1 MGGQRVRR
9 RERFVVAS
17 ILLSIGLFIVQLVD
31 LDYRVWAVVGLGFV
45 SYFLSA
51 WALLEDL
58 QPFEW
63 FTVLPFPVMYAI
75 SVGFFYFLLPTN
87 VVTRLMVLTIFGV
100 GMYALYLT
108 SNIFSVAKGKSIQ
121 LIHAAH
127 AIGLLFTLFT
137 SLLLTNTVFSL
148 HLPFYMN
155 GLMVGA
161 IHFPLI
167 MMSLWSVN
175 LEQKV
180 TKEIISLSSL
190 FTLILVE
197 LAVVLSFYP
206 ISVWNLALLM
216 MAVLYIGLGILQNYL
231 RGILFSNAIREYSL
245 VAGLVGAIF
254 LMLFPLK

>member
-1 MGGQRVRR
+1 MRR

-17 ILLSIGLFIVQLVD
+17 ILLSLGLLVVQFVN
-31 LDYRVWAVVGLGFV
+31 LDYRVWAVVGLGFA

-51 WALLEDL
+51 WALFEDL

-63 FTVLPFPVMYAI
+63 FTVLPFPVLYAI
-75 SVGFFYFLLPTN
+75 SVGFFYFLIPTN
-87 VVTRLMVLTIFGV
+87 IVTRLIVLTIFGV
-100 GMYALYLT
+100 GMYALFLT

-127 AIGLLFTLFT
+127 AVGLLFTLFT
-137 SLLLTNTVFSL
+137 SLLLTNTVYSL
-148 HLPFYMN
+148 RLPFYLN
-155 GLMVGA
+155 GLAVGF
-161 IHFPLI
+161 IHFPLVV
-167 MMSLWSVN
+167 MSLWSVN

-180 TKEIISLSSL
+180 TKQLLGFSSL
-190 FTLILVE
+190 LTLILVE
-197 LAVVLSFYP
+197 LAIALSFYP
-206 ISVWNLALLM
+206 ISVWNKALLT
-216 MAVLYIGLGILQNYL
+216 MAILYIGLGVLQNYL

>member
-1 MGGQRVRR
+1 VRR

-17 ILLSIGLFIVQLVD
+17 IILSLGLFIVQLVD
-31 LDYRVWAVVGLGFV
+31 LEYRVWAVVALGFV
-45 SYFLSA
+45 SYLLSA
-51 WALLEDL
+51 WALFEDL

-63 FTVLPFPVMYAI
+63 FTVLPFPVFYAI

-87 VVTRLMVLTIFGV
+87 FLSRLLVLTIFGV
-100 GMYALYLT
+100 GMYALFLT
-108 SNIFSVAKGKSIQ
+108 SNIFSVAKGKAIQ

-148 HLPFYMN
+148 HLPFYLN
-155 GLMVGA
+155 GLAVAA
-161 IHFPLI
+161 IHFPLVL
-167 MMSLWSVN
+167 MSLWSVK

-180 TKEIISLSSL
+180 SRETLVLSGML
-190 FTLILVE
+190 TLILTE
-197 LAVVLSFYP
+197 LVVGLSFYP
-206 ISVWNLALLM
+206 ISVWNQALLTK
-216 MAVLYIGLGILQNYL
+216 AVLYIGLGVLQNYL

-245 VAGLVGAIF
+245 VAGLVGFIF

>member
-1 MGGQRVRR
+1 MRR

-17 ILLSIGLFIVQLVD
+17 IILSLGLFIVQLVD
-31 LDYRVWAVVGLGFV
+31 LEFRVWAVVALGFV
-45 SYFLSA
+45 SYLLSA
-51 WALLEDL
+51 WALFEDL

-63 FTVLPFPVMYAI
+63 FTVLPFPVFYAI

-87 VVTRLMVLTIFGV
+87 FVSRLLVLTIFGV
-100 GMYALYLT
+100 GMYALFLT
-108 SNIFSVAKGKSIQ
+108 SNIFSVAKGKAIQ

-148 HLPFYMN
+148 HLPFYFN
-155 GLMVGA
+155 GLAVAM

-167 MMSLWSVN
+167 LMSLWSVK

-180 TKEIISLSSL
+180 SKETLVLSGML
-190 FTLILVE
+190 TLILTE
-197 LAVVLSFYP
+197 LVVGLSFYP
-206 ISVWNLALLM
+206 ISVWNQALLT
-216 MAVLYIGLGILQNYL
+216 MAVLYIGLGVLQNYL

-245 VAGLVGAIF
+245 VAGLVGFIF

>member
-1 MGGQRVRR
+1 MRR

-17 ILLSIGLFIVQLVD
+17 IVLSLGLFIVQLVD
-31 LDYRVWAVVGLGFV
+31 LEFRVWAVVALGFV
-45 SYFLSA
+45 SYLLSA
-51 WALLEDL
+51 WALFEDL

-63 FTVLPFPVMYAI
+63 FTVLPFPVFYAI

-87 VVTRLMVLTIFGV
+87 FVSRLLVLTIFGV
-100 GMYALYLT
+100 GMYALFLT
-108 SNIFSVAKGKSIQ
+108 SNIFSVAKGKAIQ

-148 HLPFYMN
+148 HLPFYFN
-155 GLMVGA
+155 GLAVA
-161 IHFPLI
+161 TIHFPLI
-167 MMSLWSVN
+167 LMSLWSVK

-180 TKEIISLSSL
+180 SKETLVLSGML
-190 FTLILVE
+190 TLILTE
-197 LAVVLSFYP
+197 LVIGLSFYP
-206 ISVWNLALLM
+206 ISVWNQALLT
-216 MAVLYIGLGILQNYL
+216 MAVLYIGLGVLQNYL

-245 VAGLVGAIF
+245 VAGLVGFIF

>member
-1 MGGQRVRR
+1 VRR

-17 ILLSIGLFIVQLVD
+17 IILSLGLFIVQLVD
-31 LDYRVWAVVGLGFV
+31 LEYRVWAVVALGFV
-45 SYFLSA
+45 SYLLSA
-51 WALLEDL
+51 WALFEDL

-63 FTVLPFPVMYAI
+63 FTVLPFPVFYAI

-87 VVTRLMVLTIFGV
+87 FLSRLLVLTIFGV
-100 GMYALYLT
+100 GMYALFLT
-108 SNIFSVAKGKSIQ
+108 SNIFSVAKGKAIQ

-148 HLPFYMN
+148 HLPFYLN
-155 GLMVGA
+155 GLAVAA
-161 IHFPLI
+161 IHFPLVL
-167 MMSLWSVN
+167 MSLWSVK

-180 TKEIISLSSL
+180 SRETLVLSGML
-190 FTLILVE
+190 TLILTE
-197 LAVVLSFYP
+197 LVVGLSFYP
-206 ISVWNLALLM
+206 ISVWNQALLT
-216 MAVLYIGLGILQNYL
+216 MAVLYIGLGVLQNYL

-245 VAGLVGAIF
+245 VAGLVGFIF

>member
-1 MGGQRVRR
+1 MRR

-17 ILLSIGLFIVQLVD
+17 IILSLGLFIVQLVD
-31 LDYRVWAVVGLGFV
+31 LEYRVWAVVALGFV
-45 SYFLSA
+45 SYLLSA
-51 WALLEDL
+51 WALFEDL

-63 FTVLPFPVMYAI
+63 FTVLPFPVFYAI

-87 VVTRLMVLTIFGV
+87 FLSRLLVLTIFGV
-100 GMYALYLT
+100 GMYALFLT
-108 SNIFSVAKGKSIQ
+108 SNIFSVAKGKAIQ

-148 HLPFYMN
+148 HLPFYLN
-155 GLMVGA
+155 GLAVAA
-161 IHFPLI
+161 IHFPLVL
-167 MMSLWSVN
+167 MSLWSVK

-180 TKEIISLSSL
+180 SRETLVLSGML
-190 FTLILVE
+190 TLILTE
-197 LAVVLSFYP
+197 LVVGLSFYP
-206 ISVWNLALLM
+206 ISVWNQALLT
-216 MAVLYIGLGILQNYL
+216 MAVLYIGLGVLQNYL

-245 VAGLVGAIF
+245 VAGLVGFIF

>member
-1 MGGQRVRR
+1 VRR

-17 ILLSIGLFIVQLVD
+17 ILLSLGLFVVQLVN
-31 LDYRVWAVVGLGFV
+31 LDYRVWAVVGLGFA

-87 VVTRLMVLTIFGV
+87 IVSRILVLTIFGV
-100 GMYALYLT
+100 GMYALFLT
-108 SNIFSVAKGKSIQ
+108 SNIFSVAKGKAIQ

-137 SLLLTNTVFSL
+137 SLLLTNTVFSFRM
-148 HLPFYMN
+148 PFYMN
-155 GLMVGA
+155 GLMVAA

-175 LEQKV
+175 LEQKI
-180 TKEIISLSSL
+180 TKQIVGFSALL
-190 FTLILVE
+190 TLVLAE
-197 LAVVLSFYP
+197 LTIGLSFLP
-206 ISVWNLALLM
+206 ISVWNLALLT

>member
-1 MGGQRVRR
+1 MRR
-9 RERFVVAS
+9 RERFVIVS
-17 ILLSIGLFIVQLVD
+17 ILLSLGLFIVQLVD

-51 WALLEDL
+51 WALMEDL

-63 FTVLPFPVMYAI
+63 FTVLPFPMMYAI

-87 VVTRLMVLTIFGV
+87 ILSKMMVLTIFGV

-127 AIGLLFTLFT
+127 AVGLLFTLFT

-148 HLPFYMN
+148 RMPFYMN

-175 LEQKV
+175 LEQRIS
-180 TKEIISLSSL
+180 KEILGYSLL
-190 FTLILVE
+190 LTLILVE
-197 LAVVLSFYP
+197 LAIGLSFLP
-206 ISVWNLALLM
+206 ISVWNLALLT
-216 MAVLYIGLGILQNYL
+216 MAILYIGLGILQNYL